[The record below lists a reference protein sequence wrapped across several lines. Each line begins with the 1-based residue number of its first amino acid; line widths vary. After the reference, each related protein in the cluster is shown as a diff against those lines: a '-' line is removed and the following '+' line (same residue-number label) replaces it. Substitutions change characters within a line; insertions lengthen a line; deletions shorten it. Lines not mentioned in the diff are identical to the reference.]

1 MSPLVRLARLVAR
14 LLGTSVVGR
23 FAKRY
28 PIVAVTLMVLRWW
41 RKRSVHADHKVVRL
55 RAGETVTVSDRQ
67 A

>member
-1 MSPLVRLARLVAR
+1 MSLTVRLARFVAR
-14 LLGTSVVGR
+14 LFGTSVFGR

-41 RKRSVHADHKVVRL
+41 RKRSMHVDHKVVRL